1 MERVISLA
9 IGYLFGIFQTAY
21 IYGRLNGSD
30 IREHGSGNAGSTN
43 ALRVLGKKAGVIVL
57 LGDVAKTVLA
67 VAAVK
72 FLFRR
77 QDADWLP
84 LLGMYAAA
92 GAILGH
98 NFPVQLKFKGGKG
111 IACTAGLVLT
121 LGPIVTA
128 LEASTFLLPVFL
140 TRYVSLG
147 SILVVIELVISLV
160 VLGERGYYG
169 MDPAHRMEFYI
180 VCAALSAMAIYRHRA
195 NIVRLLHGT
204 ESKIFQKK
212 TETQP

>member
-9 IGYLFGIFQTAY
+9 VGYLFGLFQTAY
-21 IYGRLNGSD
+21 IYGKMNGID

-67 VAAVK
+67 VAAVRM
-72 FLFRR
+72 LFGR

-84 LLGMYAAA
+84 LLGLYAAA

-98 NFPVQLKFKGGKG
+98 NFPVHLGFKGGKG

-121 LGPIVTA
+121 LGPVVTA
-128 LEASTFLLPVFL
+128 LEASTFLLTVLL
-140 TRYVSLG
+140 TGYVSLG
-147 SILVVIELVISLV
+147 SILVVVELVILLA
-160 VLGERGYYG
+160 VLGQTGYYG
-169 MDPAHRMEFYI
+169 MSQGHLIEFYI
-180 VCAALSAMAIYRHRA
+180 VCALLSAMAIYRHRA

-204 ESKIFQKK
+204 ENKIFRKK
-212 TETQP
+212 EK

>member
-1 MERVISLA
+1 MERIICLV

-21 IYGRLNGSD
+21 IYGKLNGID
-30 IREHGSGNAGSTN
+30 IREHGSGNAGTTN

-67 VAAVK
+67 VVLVRL
-72 FLFRR
+72 LFG
-77 QDADWLP
+77 QKDGDMLP

-98 NFPVQLKFKGGKG
+98 NFPVQLGFKGGKG

-121 LGPIVTA
+121 LGPIVTV
-128 LEASTFLLPVFL
+128 LEASTFLLTVFL

-147 SILVVIELVISLV
+147 SILVVIELVIDIV
-160 VLGERGYYG
+160 VLGQMGYYG
-169 MDPAHRMEFYI
+169 MSQAHLIEFYM
-180 VCAALSAMAIYRHRA
+180 VCTALSLMAIYRHRA
-195 NIVRLLHGT
+195 NIGRLLKGT
-204 ESKIFQKK
+204 ENKIFQKK
-212 TETQP
+212 SE